1 MARKQPLYPH
11 VPKTRHSTV
20 ANRTGLRFLPDS
32 PEILAQTVSATG
44 YRTKLEQVFLQ
55 AIARA
60 QGAG

>member
-1 MARKQPLYPH
+1 MPRQPLYPH
-11 VPKTRHSTV
+11 VPKSRHKIETSLK
-20 ANRTGLRFLPDS
+20 GLRFMPDS